1 MPYVMSQE
9 VAQKPLA
16 RKQSQTNN
24 KRLADNFSKNNNKN
38 AGGFEIL
45 ISDKDLERI
54 EKRQ

>member
-1 MPYVMSQE
+1 MSQE